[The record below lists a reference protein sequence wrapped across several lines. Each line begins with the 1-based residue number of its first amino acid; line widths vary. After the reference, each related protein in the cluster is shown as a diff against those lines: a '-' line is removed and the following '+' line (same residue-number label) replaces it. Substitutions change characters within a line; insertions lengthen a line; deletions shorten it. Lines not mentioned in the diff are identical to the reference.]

1 MIFYFAGAEIPSH
14 RRLLTDENVPHV
26 GMSYMGLRRRVKF
39 SKPWLINDHYTPDQ
53 SVMLDS
59 GCHTLN
65 RTGVEVTHEEIQDI
79 ADHYDA
85 FVEQNLDRVQA
96 YTEFDALPMGRDW
109 IEDRRQ
115 HLDPDK
121 AIVVWHEDWGID
133 VLKQMADQFPYIAVG
148 QATCG
153 DRDIIPL
160 LRSISRSIRL
170 HGMGFSSPPLM
181 LSAN

>member
-26 GMSYMGLRRRVKF
+26 GMSYMELRRRVKF